1 MKIQT
6 GIPNAGLYLVMIII
20 AALAI
25 AYLIYHHRKDKDEF
39 NSLQGYLLSGIRFLY
54 ILIISFLLLSP
65 IAETI
70 KKRIEKPIL
79 VIGVDNSESVNVDQ
93 KNGEEIT
100 KILGELTSESF
111 RNYDIQTLSFGKEVR
126 QSNNADFSDK
136 ISNYSDF
143 IEEVDKR
150 FYNLNVGAIVLIGD
164 GIYNEGRNPLQY
176 VERIQ
181 SPIYTIGVGDTTS
194 FSDQA
199 ISEVSHNTN
208 VFLGNSFPL
217 EIEMNFENFNSLP
230 AQLSVYLAGK
240 MMYSEQIDVPQPDF
254 YYSKTI
260 NLKSEKTGLQDVS
273 IVLSPVPNEINTD
286 NNYYRFTIE
295 VHDNKFKV
303 LFLTEAPH
311 PDIGII
317 SETLKRQSNFEVT
330 TSEIANFK
338 GNIKDY
344 DLLVL
349 NQIPSLKRQQN
360 DLYTEIS
367 QSKVPL
373 LVLVGPGTSLSS
385 LNNMGLKFSMT
396 SSTMSQES
404 SANFNEM
411 FTLFSIP
418 SNIKNVSKVYPPLLS
433 HYTQY
438 EFSSEYS
445 VLAYQKINGVDM
457 NYPLI
462 MTGDIAGRKIGAI
475 TGEGIWRWKLYEF
488 QNYDN
493 TESFDQLI
501 VSMFNYLCIKEVK
514 DQFKILYKRIAPEI
528 SPVRLKAQVYN
539 EIYEPITTSEVK
551 LTLTDSTN
559 SELDYIFDANNIEYN
574 LNLGFLKPGR
584 YSFTAST
591 KIGEKDFTQSGV
603 FNIEEINIEKQ
614 NRRANFNLLN
624 SISQK
629 TGGKLFLKDN
639 YKELISTLENNQK
652 IKAKVHKEKNISE
665 IIDWKL
671 LMIIIVVLLTLEWFL
686 RKFWGS
692 Y

>member
-1 MKIQT
+1 
-6 GIPNAGLYLVMIII
+6 MIII

>member
-39 NSLQGYLLSGIRFLY
+39 NSLQGYILSGVRFLY
-54 ILIISFLLLSP
+54 ILIISILLLSP
-65 IAETI
+65 LAEII

-93 KNGEEIT
+93 KNGEAINN
-100 KILGELTSESF
+100 ILNELTSETF
-111 RNYDIQTLSFGKEVR
+111 GEYDIQTLYFGNEVR
-126 QSNNADFSDK
+126 QLDGAAFNDK

-143 IEEVDKR
+143 VEEVDKR
-150 FYNLNVGAIVLIGD
+150 FYNLNVGAVVLIGD
-164 GIYNEGRNPLQY
+164 GIYNEGKNPVQDIA
-176 VERIQ
+176 RIQ
-181 SPIYTIGVGDTTS
+181 SPVYTIGVGDTTS

-199 ISEVSHNTN
+199 ISDVSHNTN
-208 VFLGNSFPL
+208 VFLGNTFPI
-217 EIEMNFENFNSLP
+217 EIEANFENFNSSP

-240 MMYSEQIDVPQPDF
+240 LMYSEQIDVPQPDF
-254 YYSKTI
+254 FYSKSI

-273 IVLSPVPNEINTD
+273 IVLSPVSNEINTD

-295 VHDNKFKV
+295 VHDNKFQV

-311 PDIGII
+311 PDIGTL
-317 SETLKRQSNFEVT
+317 SETLKRQANFEIT
-330 TSEIANFK
+330 TTEIANFK

-344 DLLVL
+344 DLIVL

-360 DLYTEIS
+360 DLYGEIAE
-367 QSKVPL
+367 SKVPL
-373 LVLVGPGTSLSS
+373 LILVGPGTSLSS
-385 LNNMGLKFSMT
+385 LNNMGLNFSMT
-396 SSTMSQES
+396 SSTMTQES
-404 SANFNEM
+404 SPNFNET

-418 SNIKNVSKVYPPLLS
+418 VNMKNVSQVYPPLLA

-462 MTGDIAGRKIGAI
+462 MTGDIAGRKVGVV
-475 TGEGIWRWKLYEF
+475 TGEGIWRWKLFEY

-493 TESFDQLI
+493 TESFDQLF

-514 DQFKILYKRIAPEI
+514 EQFKILYKRIAPEI

-559 SELDYIFDANNIEYN
+559 SELDYLFDANNIEYN

-584 YSFTAST
+584 YTFTAST
-591 KIGEKDFTQSGV
+591 KIGDKDFTQNGA

-614 NRRANFNLLN
+614 NRKADFNLLN
-624 SISQK
+624 SLSQK
-629 TGGKLFLKDN
+629 TGGKLFLKEN
-639 YKELISTLENNQK
+639 YKELIKTLENNQK
-652 IKAKVHKEKNISE
+652 IKEKVHKEKNISE

>member
-1 MKIQT
+1 
-6 GIPNAGLYLVMIII
+6 MIII

-311 PDIGII
+311 PDIGTI

>member
-1 MKIQT
+1 
-6 GIPNAGLYLVMIII
+6 MIII

-39 NSLQGYLLSGIRFLY
+39 NKLQGYLLSGIRFLY
-54 ILIISFLLLSP
+54 ILIISFLILSP
-65 IAETI
+65 LAETI

-93 KNGEEIT
+93 KNGEDIS

-111 RNYDIQTLSFGKEVR
+111 RDYDIQTLSFGKEVR
-126 QSNNADFSDK
+126 QSNNSDFSDK

-143 IEEVDKR
+143 IEEIDKR
-150 FYNLNVGAIVLIGD
+150 YYNLNVGAIVLIGD

-176 VERIQ
+176 IERIQ
-181 SPIYTIGVGDTTS
+181 SPVYTIGFGDTTS

-199 ISEVSHNTN
+199 ISDVSHNTN

-217 EIEMNFENFNSLP
+217 EIETNFENFNSSP

-240 MMYSEQIDVPQPDF
+240 MMYSEQIDVPQPDY

-273 IVLSPVPNEINTD
+273 IVLSPVSNEINTD

-295 VHDNKFKV
+295 VHDNKFQV

-311 PDIGII
+311 PDIGSI
-317 SETLKRQSNFEVT
+317 SETLKRQANFEVT

-344 DLLVL
+344 DLVVL
-349 NQIPSLKRQQN
+349 NQIPSLKRQQS
-360 DLYTEIS
+360 DLYTEIVG
-367 QSKVPL
+367 SKVPL
-373 LVLVGPGTSLSS
+373 LVLIGPGTSLSS

-396 SSTMSQES
+396 SSSMSQES
-404 SANFNEM
+404 SANFNEA

-418 SNIKNVSKVYPPLLS
+418 VNIKNVSQVYPPLLS

-445 VLAYQKINGVDM
+445 VLAYQKINGVEL

-462 MTGDIAGRKIGAI
+462 MTGDIAGRKIGVI

-493 TESFDQLI
+493 SESFDQLI

-514 DQFKILYKRIAPEI
+514 EQFKILYKRIAPEI
-528 SPVRLKAQVYN
+528 SSVRLKAQVYN

-559 SELDYIFDANNIEYN
+559 SELDYLFDSNNFEYN

-584 YSFTAST
+584 YTFTAST

-629 TGGKLFLKDN
+629 TGGKLFLKEN
-639 YKELISTLENNQK
+639 YKELISTLESNQK
-652 IKAKVHKEKNISE
+652 IKEKVHKEKNISE

>member
-1 MKIQT
+1 
-6 GIPNAGLYLVMIII
+6 MIII

-39 NSLQGYLLSGIRFLY
+39 NSLQGYILSGVRFIY
-54 ILIISFLLLSP
+54 ILIISILLLSP
-65 IAETI
+65 LAETI

-93 KNGEEIT
+93 KNGEAINN
-100 KILGELTSESF
+100 ILNELTSETF
-111 RNYDIQTLSFGKEVR
+111 RDYDIQTLYFGNEVR
-126 QSNNADFSDK
+126 QLNGAGFNDK

-143 IEEVDKR
+143 VEEVDKR
-150 FYNLNVGAIVLIGD
+150 FYNLNVGAVVLIGD
-164 GIYNEGRNPLQY
+164 GIYNEGKNPVQDIT
-176 VERIQ
+176 RIQ
-181 SPIYTIGVGDTTS
+181 SPVYTIGVGDTTS

-199 ISEVSHNTN
+199 ISDVSHNTN
-208 VFLGNSFPL
+208 VFLGNTFPI
-217 EIEMNFENFNSLP
+217 EIEANFENFNSSP

-240 MMYSEQIDVPQPDF
+240 LMYSEQIDVPQPDF
-254 YYSKTI
+254 FYSKSI

-273 IVLSPVPNEINTD
+273 IVLSPVSNEINTD
-286 NNYYRFTIE
+286 NNNYRFTIE
-295 VHDNKFKV
+295 VHDNKFQV

-311 PDIGII
+311 PDIGTL
-317 SETLKRQSNFEVT
+317 SETLKRQANFEIT
-330 TSEIANFK
+330 TTEIANFK

-344 DLLVL
+344 DLIVL

-360 DLYTEIS
+360 DLYGEIAE
-367 QSKVPL
+367 SKVPL
-373 LVLVGPGTSLSS
+373 LILVGPGTSLSS

-396 SSTMSQES
+396 SSSMTQECS
-404 SANFNEM
+404 PNFNEA

-418 SNIKNVSKVYPPLLS
+418 VNIKNVSQVYPPLLA

-462 MTGDIAGRKIGAI
+462 MTGDIAGRKVGVV
-475 TGEGIWRWKLYEF
+475 TGEGIWRWKLFEY

-493 TESFDQLI
+493 TESFDQLF

-514 DQFKILYKRIAPEI
+514 EQFKILYKRIAPEI

-539 EIYEPITTSEVK
+539 EIYEPVTTSEVK

-559 SELDYIFDANNIEYN
+559 SELDYLFDANNIEYN

-584 YSFTAST
+584 YTFTAST
-591 KIGEKDFTQSGV
+591 KIGDKDFTQTGA

-614 NRRANFNLLN
+614 NRKANFNLLN
-624 SISQK
+624 SLSQK
-629 TGGKLFLKDN
+629 TGGKLFLKEN
-639 YKELISTLENNQK
+639 YKELITTLENNQK
-652 IKAKVHKEKNISE
+652 IKEKVHKEKNISE

>member
-311 PDIGII
+311 PDIGTI